1 SCQSDI
7 LPTMVG
13 PSKSRPPMSHRKT
26 DLGIPCRAK
35 SAKVV
40 LMHRTAGISDW
51 LIERRMLA
59 GLFAQQP
66 ACNELDIVAGADW
79 LIAYRG
85 IISRIP
91 HVQDAAL
98 YVVIALH
105 DLASVVIVSAFAC
118 LYERFGCGGL
128 SGCGEGF
135 SNGGGTLDVSTRG
148 CGRG

>member
-1 SCQSDI
+1 
-7 LPTMVG
+7 
-13 PSKSRPPMSHRKT
+13 
-26 DLGIPCRAK
+26 
-35 SAKVV
+35 
-40 LMHRTAGISDW
+40 
-51 LIERRMLA
+51 MLA

-118 LYERFGCGGL
+118 LYDDALWLWRPL
-128 SGCGEGF
+128 R
-135 SNGGGTLDVSTRG
+135 LR
-148 CGRG
+148 